1 MLNRFKSGLIILSL
15 VPLLFTVGCDS
26 DDNGTTP
33 QVETSKVRVIHASYD
48 APGVDISVD
57 GAVAVSNLVYGE
69 STGYA
74 EIEAGVRNIKVTPA
88 GATTPVVIEANLPVE
103 ANKEYTVLAVN
114 ELASI
119 EPILAEDFRTPNSQK
134 AKIRFVHAS
143 TDAPAVDIKV
153 GSGTAAPVFADVEFK
168 EITSYVEV
176 DAGSY
181 QFVVTPAGS
190 ATEVV
195 VFDPIAVQNG
205 MVYTVVA
212 LGTLSQ
218 EEYPFTVRVFI
229 DNDPGDLSV
238 DLDFAVTN
246 ILVVHASPD
255 APGVDLLIDE
265 IVVNSAPLEYPDNTG
280 YLSILA
286 GTRNIKVNAAGT
298 TLTVIDATVTLMA
311 DASYS
316 IFAIDE
322 LSSIEPLVLEDDLT
336 APAAGTAHVR
346 FIHLSP
352 DAPQVDITL
361 TDGTVVFGNFAFRD
375 YSDFTPL
382 NAGTYDLQV
391 RLAGTTTVVLDL
403 PGITLEAGTIYT
415 VFAKGFVNG
424 TGAQALGAEI
434 IVNN

>member
-1 MLNRFKSGLIILSL
+1 MFNKYKYGLIGLLLIPIL
-15 VPLLFTVGCDS
+15 FAAGCDS

-48 APGVDISVD
+48 APGVDIAVD
-57 GAVAVSNLVYGE
+57 GAVAVSNLEYGE
-69 STGYA
+69 SSGYA
-74 EIEAGVRNIKVTPA
+74 EIESGVRNIKVTPA

-103 ANKEYTVLAVN
+103 ANKEYTVIAVN

-134 AKIRFVHAS
+134 SKIRFVHAS

-190 ATEVV
+190 SSEVV

-205 MVYTVVA
+205 MVYTVIA
-212 LGTLSQ
+212 LGTLG
-218 EEYPFTVRVFI
+218 EEDYPFTVRVFI

-238 DLDFAVTN
+238 DLDFASTN

-255 APGVDLLIDE
+255 APGVDLLIDD

-280 YLSILA
+280 YLPILA
-286 GTRNIKVNAAGT
+286 GTRNVKVNAAGT

-311 DASYS
+311 DGSYS

-322 LSSIEPLVLEDDLT
+322 LSSIEPLVLVDDLS
-336 APAAGTAHVR
+336 APAAGKAHVR

-352 DAPQVDITL
+352 DAPAVDITL
-361 TDGTVVFGNFAFRD
+361 TDGTVVFGDKSFRD
-375 YSDFTPL
+375 YTDFTPL
-382 NAGTYDLQV
+382 DAGSYDLQV
-391 RLAGTTTVVLDL
+391 RLAGTTSVVLDL
-403 PGITLEAGTIYT
+403 PGIVLQTGKIYT
-415 VFAKGFVNG
+415 IFAKGFVAG
-424 TGAQALGAEI
+424 VGAQALGAEI

>member
-1 MLNRFKSGLIILSL
+1 MLNRFKYGLMVLSL
-15 VPLLFTVGCDS
+15 ISLLFAVGCDS

-33 QVETSKVRVIHASYD
+33 QVETSKVRMIHASYD

-57 GAVAVSNLVYGE
+57 GAVAISNLEYGE
-69 STGYA
+69 STGYG
-74 EIEAGVRNIKVTPA
+74 EVEAGVRNVKVTPT
-88 GATTPVVIEANLPVE
+88 GATSPVVIEANLPVE
-103 ANKEYTVLAVN
+103 ANKEYTVIAVN

-119 EPILAEDFRTPNSQK
+119 EPILAEDFRSPNSQK

-153 GSGTAAPVFADVEFK
+153 GSGTAAPVFGDVEFK

-195 VFDPIAVQNG
+195 VFDAITVQNG

-238 DLDFAVTN
+238 DLAFAMTN

-255 APGVDLLIDE
+255 APGVDLLIDDL
-265 IVVNSAPLEYPDNTG
+265 VVNTAPLEYPDNTG
-280 YLSILA
+280 YLPILA
-286 GTRNIKVNAAGT
+286 GTRNIKVNASGT
-298 TLTVIDATVTLMA
+298 TLTVIDATVSLMA

-322 LSSIEPLVLEDDLT
+322 LSSIEPLVLVDDLS

-346 FIHLSP
+346 FLHLSP
-352 DAPQVDITL
+352 DAPAVDITL
-361 TDGTVVFGNFAFRD
+361 TDGTVVFGNKSFRD
-375 YSDFTPL
+375 YTEFTPL
-382 NAGTYDLQV
+382 TAGSYDLQV

-403 PGITLEAGTIYT
+403 PGIALEAGTIYT
-415 VFAKGFVNG
+415 VFAKGFING
-424 TGAQALGAEI
+424 TGVQALGAEI

>member
-1 MLNRFKSGLIILSL
+1 MFNRFKYGLMVLSL
-15 VPLLFTVGCDS
+15 SSLLFAVGCDS

-33 QVETSKVRVIHASYD
+33 QVETSKVRLIHASYD

-57 GAVAVSNLVYGE
+57 GAVAISNLEYGE
-69 STGYA
+69 STGYV
-74 EIEAGVRNIKVTPA
+74 EVEAGVRNVKVTPT
-88 GATTPVVIEANLPVE
+88 GATSPVVIEANLPVE
-103 ANKEYTVLAVN
+103 ANKEYTVFAVN

-153 GSGTAAPVFADVEFK
+153 GSGTAAPVFGDVEFK

-181 QFVVTPAGS
+181 QFVVTPAGT

-212 LGTLSQ
+212 LGTLGQ
-218 EEYPFTVRVFI
+218 EDYPFTVRVFI

-255 APGVDLLIDE
+255 APGVDLLIDDL
-265 IVVNSAPLEYPDNTG
+265 VVNSAPLEYPDNTG
-280 YLSILA
+280 YLPILA
-286 GTRNIKVNAAGT
+286 GTHNIKVNAAGS

-311 DASYS
+311 DASY
-316 IFAIDE
+316 
-322 LSSIEPLVLEDDLT
+322 
-336 APAAGTAHVR
+336 
-346 FIHLSP
+346 
-352 DAPQVDITL
+352 
-361 TDGTVVFGNFAFRD
+361 
-375 YSDFTPL
+375 
-382 NAGTYDLQV
+382 
-391 RLAGTTTVVLDL
+391 
-403 PGITLEAGTIYT
+403 
-415 VFAKGFVNG
+415 
-424 TGAQALGAEI
+424 
-434 IVNN
+434 